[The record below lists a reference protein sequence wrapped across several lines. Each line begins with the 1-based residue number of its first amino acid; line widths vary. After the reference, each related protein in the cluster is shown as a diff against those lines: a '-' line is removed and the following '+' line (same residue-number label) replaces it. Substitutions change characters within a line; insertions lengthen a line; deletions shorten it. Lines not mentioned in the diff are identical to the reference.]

1 MGCRPQDITFPNLA
15 CSLITLDTSEVSGE
29 RHMNVH
35 DGHLLKRRL
44 DKQVRIEPRPTAHTA
59 SAEAYV

>member
-1 MGCRPQDITFPNLA
+1 VANGYWPPQDITFPNLA

-29 RHMNVH
+29 RQMDVH

-44 DKQVRIEPRPTAHTA
+44 NKEVCYL
-59 SAEAYV
+59 S

>member
-1 MGCRPQDITFPNLA
+1 VGFHPQDITFPNLA

-44 DKQVRIEPRPTAHTA
+44 DKQVCAPVTT
-59 SAEAYV
+59 